1 MYIFTGSHFFAL
13 SISKAVLSI
22 SVERYL
28 KKYHALSRKVSETSV
43 SLFAGFLHFGQVVF
57 TKLSRLASGDF
68 PEPFGFQSF
77 TSGNKT
83 GRSFSGTGCHSHFL
97 Q

>member
-28 KKYHALSRKVSETSV
+28 KKYQALSRKVSETSV
-43 SLFAGFLHFGQVVF
+43 SLFEGKPQLGHFVF
-57 TKLSRLASGDF
+57 TKLSRVASGDF
-68 PEPFGFQSF
+68 PVPLGFQSF
-77 TSGNKT
+77 KSGSKT